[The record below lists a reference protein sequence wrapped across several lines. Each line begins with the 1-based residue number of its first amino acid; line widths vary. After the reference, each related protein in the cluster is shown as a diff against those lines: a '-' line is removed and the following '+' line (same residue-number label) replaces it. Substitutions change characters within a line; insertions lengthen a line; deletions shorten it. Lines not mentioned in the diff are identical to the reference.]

1 MKEYQAQQEYIAR
14 TEEFIRRY
22 KAGQRSKEAQGREK
36 RLNRYKEQQAL
47 DKPNQP
53 AKQIRLNLDSQL
65 RSGELVLALRQMA
78 VGYGKHVL
86 MQTGEHEIHRGE
98 RVALLGPNGSGKTT
112 LLRTLLGQMP
122 PIKGTFSLGHHVA
135 ISYYAQGHDALRLD
149 ATVLDEIL
157 RVNPNLGTERAR
169 TLLGSFL
176 FHGDD
181 VFKRVGDLSG
191 GERSRVAIAGLT
203 LLPGNLLV
211 LDEPTNHLDINAR
224 ESLETTLRDYP
235 GAMLFVSHDRQFI
248 DALADKLWVIEEG
261 RLTQHLGNYTDYAAK
276 LAAQRSA
283 ASTSTPAASSNGRP
297 ARPPANNARPA
308 QEDRQRKKRIAAL
321 EAQVETLEQEL
332 GRIRAALEEASA
344 AQDVERITALGSEYN
359 DVEARL
365 DQCYTDWAELAA

>member
-1 MKEYQAQQEYIAR
+1 
-14 TEEFIRRY
+14 
-22 KAGQRSKEAQGREK
+22 
-36 RLNRYKEQQAL
+36 
-47 DKPNQP
+47 
-53 AKQIRLNLDSQL
+53 
-65 RSGELVLALRQMA
+65 
-78 VGYGKHVL
+78 
-86 MQTGEHEIHRGE
+86 
-98 RVALLGPNGSGKTT
+98 
-112 LLRTLLGQMP
+112 
-122 PIKGTFSLGHHVA
+122 
-135 ISYYAQGHDALRLD
+135 
-149 ATVLDEIL
+149 
-157 RVNPNLGTERAR
+157 
-169 TLLGSFL
+169 
-176 FHGDD
+176 
-181 VFKRVGDLSG
+181 
-191 GERSRVAIAGLT
+191 
-203 LLPGNLLV
+203 
-211 LDEPTNHLDINAR
+211 
-224 ESLETTLRDYP
+224 
-235 GAMLFVSHDRQFI
+235 MLFVSHDRQFI